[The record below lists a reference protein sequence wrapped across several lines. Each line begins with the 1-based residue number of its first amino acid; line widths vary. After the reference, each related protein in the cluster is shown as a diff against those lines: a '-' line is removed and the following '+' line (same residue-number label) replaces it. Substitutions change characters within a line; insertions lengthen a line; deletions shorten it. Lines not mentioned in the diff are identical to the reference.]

1 MRRNPLL
8 FAFLVIALC
17 ACGGDDSSPSAPAD
31 SDPSTRRYRSTLD
44 SADVPDDESPG
55 DGQAPGSGDPLTELV
70 SGLRSPR
77 DLVFGPTGSGLE
89 DELFVVHFDGVE
101 ATWVQAVDSK
111 PVLQR
116 FENSLVGASADRHG
130 VQIVAE
136 NLLVTDD
143 ILPSYLLVDGDRLL
157 IAETGANRV
166 LAWVD
171 EELDIFADASVGL
184 AQPVGV
190 AALPSGNILVANHG
204 DGMLVE
210 LDAKGAFQRT
220 VDTELGDNRLLSVA
234 VRSDGSVFIVDDE
247 GGFGSLYRVM
257 LP

>member
-1 MRRNPLL
+1 M
-8 FAFLVIALC
+8 
-17 ACGGDDSSPSAPAD
+17 PAG
-31 SDPSTRRYRSTLD
+31 SEPDPTPITD
-44 SADVPDDESPG
+44 GVFFTVPD
-55 DGQAPGSGDPLTELV
+55 PLPRGRHRLP
-70 SGLRSPR
+70 RS
-77 DLVFGPTGSGLE
+77 E
-89 DELFVVHFDGVE
+89 
-101 ATWVQAVDSK
+101 
-111 PVLQR
+111 VLARQR
-116 FENSLVGASADRHG
+116 
-130 VQIVAE
+130 
-136 NLLVTDD
+136 
-143 ILPSYLLVDGDRLL
+143 DRLL

-166 LAWVD
+166 LGWVD